1 METKHED
8 YEFKIEYNIESAL
21 GDLGETRFC
30 QNIHGKLLA
39 NLSYDG
45 TNESLVGKLFGRK
58 LLLDDALN
66 ADFDFYGIFDN
77 YSSTFDI
84 GEVIFDFES
93 GDYKK
98 ILLEHYENTVS
109 HLNLLIL
116 ERIEILPDFRK
127 NEIGKKF
134 LKDFYNNFHQGCDLV
149 VLKVFPIQLE
159 FDSPL
164 GRDEFW
170 HKKMEYNNLEKDE
183 ELAKYK
189 LLNFYTKMGFEFIP
203 ELSDDLVFICPPLKN
218 EKLDAINMDELNF
231 KPKI

>member
-1 METKHED
+1 MRTQNKD
-8 YEFKIEYNIESAL
+8 YDFKIEYNIESAL

-30 QNIHGKLLA
+30 QNIHGKLLTYT
-39 NLSYDG
+39 SDDC
-45 TNESLVGKLFGRK
+45 TNATLVGKLFGRK
-58 LLLDDALN
+58 LLLDDAMN
-66 ADFDFYGIFDN
+66 ADFDFYRIFDN
-77 YSSTFDI
+77 YSSTFEI
-84 GEVIFDFES
+84 GEVIFDFDS
-93 GDYKK
+93 GDYSE
-98 ILLEHYENTVS
+98 ILLENYENIIS
-109 HLNLLIL
+109 HLNLIIL

-134 LKDFYNNFHQGCDLV
+134 LKDFYNNFHQGCDLI

-170 HKKMEYNNLEKDE
+170 HKKMEYNDLEKDE

-203 ELSDDLVFICPPLKN
+203 ELSEDLVFLCPALKN
-218 EKLDAINMDELNF
+218 EKFESINIDELNF
-231 KPKI
+231 KPTK